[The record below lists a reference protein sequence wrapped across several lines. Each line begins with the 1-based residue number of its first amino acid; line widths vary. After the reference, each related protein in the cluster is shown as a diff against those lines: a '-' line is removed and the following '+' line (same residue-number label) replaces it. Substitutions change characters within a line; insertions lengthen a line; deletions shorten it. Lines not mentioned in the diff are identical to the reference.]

1 MKDFFESLKKR
12 YHYAMVVFKEL
23 VKTDFQLRYQGSF
36 LGMVWSVLKPLMLF
50 AVMYVVFVKF
60 LKFSDGTPTF
70 PISLL
75 CGTCL
80 WSFFSESTSMGMRAI
95 VDRGDLLRKIHFPNY
110 IIVASTTMGSMIS
123 LGINLVV
130 VILFGFF
137 AHAHYTWRIRLVPLS
152 IIQLYCL
159 GLSVALLLGSL
170 YVYFR
175 DVAHIWEVVLQAMF
189 YATPIIYPIS
199 MVAQNKEFSW
209 AADILMLNPTTQTI
223 MDIRHNLLSPEYVP
237 TVWTMVDNK
246 LLCLLPYVLSA
257 VILWLG
263 IHVFRKYSAKFAEV
277 L

>member
-1 MKDFFESLKKR
+1 MKDFFERLKKR

-137 AHAHYTWRIRLVPLS
+137 AHAHYTWRILLVPLS

-159 GLSVALLLGSL
+159 GLGVALLLGSL

>member
-1 MKDFFESLKKR
+1 MKQLVKSLQHR

-23 VKTDFQLRYQGSF
+23 VKTNFKLRYQGSF
-36 LGMVWSVLKPLMLF
+36 LGVIWSVLQPLMLF

-80 WSFFSESTSMGMRAI
+80 WQFFSESTSMGMRSI
-95 VDRGDLLRKIHFPNY
+95 VERGDLLRKIHFPNY

-123 LGINLVV
+123 LAINLGV

-137 AHAHYTWRIRLVPLS
+137 AHAHYTWRVLLVIPS
-152 IIQLYCL
+152 IIQLYAISL
-159 GLSVALLLGSL
+159 GVALLLGSL

-175 DVAHIWEVVLQAMF
+175 DVGHIWEVVLQAMF

-199 MVAQNKEFSW
+199 MVADKGYGW
-209 AADILMLNPTTQTI
+209 AANVLMLVPTTQTI

-237 TVWTMVDNK
+237 NVWTMVDNP
-246 LLCLLPYVLSA
+246 LLCLLPYALS
-257 VILWLG
+257 VFVLWLG
-263 IHVFRKYSAKFAEV
+263 IHVFRKNSAKFAEV

>member
-1 MKDFFESLKKR
+1 MKNLVKSLQER
-12 YHYAMVVFKEL
+12 YRYALIVFKEL
-23 VKTDFQLRYQGSF
+23 VKTNFKLRYQGSF
-36 LGMVWSVLKPLMLF
+36 LGVLWSVLQPLMLF

-80 WSFFSESTSMGMRAI
+80 WQFFSESTSMGMRAI

-123 LGINLVV
+123 LAINLCV
-130 VILFGFF
+130 VILFGTF
-137 AHAHYTWRIRLVPLS
+137 AHAHYTWRVILVIPS
-152 IIQLYCL
+152 IIQLYAISL
-159 GLSVALLLGSL
+159 GVALLLGSL

-175 DVAHIWEVVLQAMF
+175 DIGHIWEVLLQAMF

-199 MVAQNKEFSW
+199 MVQKNPEFHW
-209 AADILMLNPTTQTI
+209 AADLLMLSPTTQTI

-237 TVWTMVDNK
+237 TIWSMIDNRW
-246 LLCLLPYVLSA
+246 LCLLPYVLS
-257 VILWLG
+257 VIVLWAG